1 MRAHPDS
8 AEVQEEACLVL
19 YNLAF
24 DRENYRQ
31 VLQRTYTRTYVYM
44 HT

>member
-31 VLQRTYTRTYVYM
+31 VFSPSLSLPNTM
-44 HT
+44 